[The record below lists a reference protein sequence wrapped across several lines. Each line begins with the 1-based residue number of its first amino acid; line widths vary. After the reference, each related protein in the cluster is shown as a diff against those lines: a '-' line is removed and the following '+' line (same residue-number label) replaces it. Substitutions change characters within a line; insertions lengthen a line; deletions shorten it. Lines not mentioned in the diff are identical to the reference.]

1 MTEEVLPVDYTYV
14 VARLRAIEAELP
26 DKAWFQRLARSASGQ
41 LIGSMRE
48 HYRGFE
54 RVDAVDEFELGL
66 ENEQASYLDL
76 ISSLVGDEAVVSFLR
91 SGYDFDN
98 ALHLV
103 KARRMGGKAHFND
116 SGLVE
121 KELFEKAFEDGD
133 FDRFPVKVREY
144 LAMVDGKA
152 EKDEP
157 PALQYF
163 GENLKYRYLLDTAPD
178 REAAH
183 YLRTRID
190 LANIVILIRLER
202 SQLRS
207 DRPMEAFLEGGR
219 IGREHFISLMREP
232 EDELYS
238 FLQFSDYR
246 RLLTSGLAKEMPLWR
261 VEALT
266 RAFLLES
273 LSESRLR
280 FFDIS
285 PVLFH
290 IELRGRD
297 EHLLRTILTGKSN
310 GMPEEFIMERVDQ
323 ILPS

>member
-1 MTEEVLPVDYTYV
+1 MPVDYTYI

-26 DKAWFQRLARSASGQ
+26 DKAWFQRLAKSAAGQ
-41 LIGSMRE
+41 LIGSLRE
-48 HYRGFE
+48 HYHGFE

-66 ENEQASYLDL
+66 EMERASYLDL
-76 ISSLVGDEAVVSFLR
+76 ISSLMGDEAVISFLR
-91 SGYDFDN
+91 SGYDFDS

-103 KARRMGGKAHFND
+103 KARRMGGKAYFTGF
-116 SGLVE
+116 GLVE
-121 KELFEKAFEDGD
+121 RELFEKAFEDGD
-133 FDRFPVKVREY
+133 FDRFPVMIREY
-144 LAMVDGKA
+144 LARVDERA

-157 PALQYF
+157 SALQYF
-163 GENLKYRYLLDTAPD
+163 GENLKYRYLLDAAPN

-202 SQLRS
+202 SRLRS
-207 DRPMEAFLEGGR
+207 ERLEEAFLEGGW

-246 RLLTSGLAKEMPLWR
+246 RLLTSGLAKETPLWR
-261 VEALT
+261 VEALART
-266 RAFLLES
+266 FLFES
-273 LSESRLR
+273 LGESRLR

-297 EHLLRTILTGKSN
+297 EHVLRTILTGKQN

>member
-1 MTEEVLPVDYTYV
+1 MPVDYTYV

-26 DKAWFQRLARSASGQ
+26 DKAWFQRLAGSASAQ
-41 LIGSMRE
+41 LIGSLRE

-54 RVDAVDEFELGL
+54 RVDTVDEFERGL
-66 ENEQASYLDL
+66 EAERASCLGL
-76 ISSLVGDEAVVSFLR
+76 ISSLVGDDSVISFLR
-91 SGYDFDN
+91 WGYDFDN

-103 KARRMGGKAHFND
+103 KARRMGGKAYFTD
-116 SGLVE
+116 FGLVE
-121 KELFEKAFEDGD
+121 RALFEKALEDGD
-133 FDRFPVKVREY
+133 FDQFAGTVREY
-144 LAMVDGKA
+144 LMKVDGMA

-157 PALQYF
+157 AALQYF
-163 GENLKYRYLLDTAPD
+163 GENLKYRYLLDAAPD
-178 REAAH
+178 RETAH
-183 YLRTRID
+183 YFRTRID
-190 LANIVILIRLER
+190 LANIVTLIRLER
-202 SQLRS
+202 SKLWS
-207 DRPMEAFLEGGR
+207 VRPMEAFLEGGR
-219 IGREHFISLMREP
+219 IGRDHFISLMREP

-246 RLLTSGLAKEMPLWR
+246 RLLTAGLAKDTPLWR
-261 VEALT
+261 VEALA

-273 LSESRLR
+273 LGESRMR

-290 IELRGRD
+290 LELRGRD
-297 EHLLRTILTGKSN
+297 EHVLRTILTGKSN

>member
-1 MTEEVLPVDYTYV
+1 MTEEDLGVDYTYI

-41 LIGSMRE
+41 LIGSLRE

-54 RVDAVDEFELGL
+54 RVDAVDEFERGL
-66 ENEQASYLDL
+66 EAERVSYLSL
-76 ISSLVGDEAVVSFLR
+76 ISSLVGDDSVISFLR

-103 KARRMGGKAHFND
+103 KARKMGGEAYFTD
-116 SGLVE
+116 FGLVE
-121 KELFEKAFEDGD
+121 RELFEKAFEDGD
-133 FDRFPVKVREY
+133 FDPFPGTVREY
-144 LAMVDGKA
+144 LEKVDGRA

-157 PALQYF
+157 AALQYF
-163 GENLKYRYLLDTAPD
+163 GENLKYRYLLDAAPD
-178 REAAH
+178 RETAH
-183 YLRTRID
+183 YIGTRID
-190 LANIVILIRLER
+190 LANIVTLIRLER
-202 SQLRS
+202 SKLWRV
-207 DRPMEAFLEGGR
+207 RPMEAFLEGGR
-219 IGREHFISLMREP
+219 IGRDHFISLMREP

-238 FLQFSDYR
+238 FLQLSDYR
-246 RLLTSGLAKEMPLWR
+246 GLLASGLAKETPLWR
-261 VEALT
+261 VEALA

-273 LSESRLR
+273 LGGSRLC

-297 EHLLRTILTGKSN
+297 EHVIRTILTGKSN

>member
-1 MTEEVLPVDYTYV
+1 MPVDYTYI

-41 LIGSMRE
+41 LIGSLRE

-54 RVDAVDEFELGL
+54 RVDTVDEFELGL
-66 ENEQASYLDL
+66 EIERAHYIDL
-76 ISSLVGDEAVVSFLR
+76 VSSLVGEEAVITFLR
-91 SGYDFDN
+91 SEYDLDN

-103 KARRMGGKAHFND
+103 KARRMGGRAYFND
-116 SGLVE
+116 FGHVE
-121 KELFEKAFEDGD
+121 RELFEKAFEDGD
-133 FDRFPVKVREY
+133 FDRFPVRIREY
-144 LAMVDGKA
+144 LAKVDVRA

-157 PALQYF
+157 AALQYF
-163 GENLKYRYLLDTAPD
+163 GENLKYGYLLDAAPD
-178 REAAH
+178 RESKR

-190 LANIVILIRLER
+190 LANIVALIRLKRTE
-202 SQLRS
+202 LRS
-207 DRPMEAFLEGGR
+207 ERPWEAFLEGGR

-246 RLLTSGLAKEMPLWR
+246 RLLASGLAKEIPLWR
-261 VEALT
+261 VEALA

-273 LSESRLR
+273 LWYSRLR
-280 FFDIS
+280 FSDIS

-290 IELRGRD
+290 LELRGRD
-297 EHLLRTILTGKSN
+297 ERLLRTILTGKSN
-310 GMPEEFIMERVDQ
+310 GMPEEYIMERVDQ